1 MDQGELKIIAAFKLK
16 DAKAFAHIFKLYRK
30 ALVYFAE
37 QILGIREEAED
48 IVAIT
53 FIKLWEK
60 HDHFDS
66 LPALKSFLYVT
77 TRNAC
82 IDFLRYSKRASASKK
97 DYSYWANNREDEI
110 LHIMWDAEIFTA
122 LEREIE
128 LLPKKCREIFK
139 LAFFQGLPTNEIA
152 GKLELSVK
160 TVRNQKARAVHL
172 IQTAFLKKNLAVS
185 FMICS
190 ICHSASLI
198 LA

>member
-1 MDQGELKIIAAFKLK
+1 MDQEELKIIAAFKLK
-16 DAKAFAHIFKLYRK
+16 DAKAFASILKLYRK

-82 IDFLRYSKRASASKK
+82 IDFLRYSKRASASKR
-97 DYSYWANNREDEI
+97 DYSYWADNREDEI
-110 LHIMWDAEIFTA
+110 LHLMWNAEMLA
-122 LEREIE
+122 ELDREIE
-128 LLPKKCREIFK
+128 LLPAKSREIFK
-139 LAFFQGLPTNEIA
+139 LAFQGLPTNEIA
-152 GKLELSVK
+152 NKLELTVK
-160 TVRNQKARAVHL
+160 TVRNQRARAVNL
-172 IQTAFLKKNLAVS
+172 IQTAFLKRNLTVS
-185 FMICS
+185 FLICL
-190 ICHSASLI
+190 ICHSPSFIAG
-198 LA
+198 